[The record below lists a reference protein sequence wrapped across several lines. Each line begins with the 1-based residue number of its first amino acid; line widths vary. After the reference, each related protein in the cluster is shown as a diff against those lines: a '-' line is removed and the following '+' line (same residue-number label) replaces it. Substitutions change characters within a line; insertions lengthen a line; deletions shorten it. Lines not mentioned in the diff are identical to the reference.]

1 MVVIDVLTPAEM
13 RAVDE
18 EADVDVEILI
28 ERAGAAV
35 ARSAIDMLDG
45 VYGRTV
51 VVIAGPGNNGADGR
65 VAAALLKRAG
75 MRVIVHEAA
84 SVPARI
90 DACDLVIDAAYG
102 TGMRDVWAPPDV
114 GETAVLAVDIVS
126 GIDALTGVA
135 AGPFLPATRTVT
147 FAAATPGHVLGTGRW
162 ATGELEVVDI
172 GLDVSRSSIGIVE
185 RADALAWFDPRPASA
200 HKWSRAVRVVA
211 GSTGMTGAAVLTA
224 SAAMR
229 AGAGIVHLSCPG
241 IDAPGPLEAVDRRVA
256 PFDWFSA
263 VLDDLHRFHS
273 LVIGPGLGR
282 EDYTAPSITEVV
294 AAATIPVVIDGDGLF
309 ALAWN
314 PQGAP
319 TAVRGRTRPTVLTP
333 HDGEYALLTG
343 SAPGPD
349 RVDAARRLAYDT
361 GAVVLLKGVTTI
373 IADPTGDVAL
383 VADADERLATAG
395 SGDVLAGIIGAFLA
409 SGMSGFRAAALGAWV
424 HGAAGRACWP
434 VGTIASDL
442 VDALPEVLSEIWR
455 DQR

>member
-1 MVVIDVLTPAEM
+1 MQAVDDAADVDIDVLIG
-13 RAVDE
+13 RAS
-18 EADVDVEILI
+18 
-28 ERAGAAV
+28 AAV
-35 ARSAIDMLDG
+35 AATAIDMLDG
-45 VYGRTV
+45 AYGRTV

-65 VAAALLKRAG
+65 VAAALLERAG
-75 MRVIVHEAA
+75 LRVIVHDAR
-84 SVPARI
+84 SCPAQI
-90 DACDLVIDAAYG
+90 ETCDLVIDAAYG
-102 TGMRDVWAPPDV
+102 TGMRGVWAPPDI
-114 GETAVLAVDIVS
+114 GDAAVLAVDIVS

-147 FAAATPGHVLGTGRW
+147 FAAAKPGHVLSTGRW
-162 ATGELEVVDI
+162 ATGALEVADI

-185 RADALAWFDPRPASA
+185 RRDALAWFDARPVSA

-229 AGAGIVHLSCPG
+229 SGAGVVHLSCPG
-241 IDAPGPLEAVDRRVA
+241 IDAPGPLEAVDRRVPA
-256 PFDWFSA
+256 FDWFGP
-263 VLDDLHRFHS
+263 VLEDLHRFHA

-282 EDYTAPSITEVV
+282 EDYTAPSVTGVV

-309 ALAWN
+309 ALTWN
-314 PQGAP
+314 PEGAP

-333 HDGEYALLTG
+333 HDGEYGLVTG
-343 SAPGPD
+343 SAPEPD
-349 RVDAARRLAYDT
+349 RITAARRLAYDT
-361 GAVVLLKGVTTI
+361 GAVVLLKGITTV
-373 IADPTGDVAL
+373 IADPTGEVAL

-395 SGDVLAGIIGAFLA
+395 SGDVLAGMVGAFLA

-455 DQR
+455 EQRTC

>member
-1 MVVIDVLTPAEM
+1 MIDVLTPAEM

-18 EADVDVEILI
+18 AADVDVEILI

-35 ARSAIDMLDG
+35 ADAAIDMLDG

-65 VAAALLKRAG
+65 VAAALLERAG
-75 MRVIVHEAA
+75 MRVIVHDAR
-84 SVPARI
+84 SCPARI
-90 DACDLVIDAAYG
+90 EACDLVIDAAYG

-114 GETAVLAVDIVS
+114 GEAAVLAVDIVS
-126 GIDALTGVA
+126 GIDALTGAA

-162 ATGELEVVDI
+162 ATGELDVVDI

-200 HKWSRAVRVVA
+200 HKWSQAVRVVA
-211 GSTGMTGAAVLTA
+211 GSAGMTGAAVLTA

-241 IDAPGPLEAVDRRVA
+241 IDAPGPLEAVDRRLA

-263 VLDDLHRFHS
+263 VLEDLHRFHS

-294 AAATIPVVIDGDGLF
+294 AAATIPVVVDGDGLF

-424 HGAAGRACWP
+424 HGAAARACWP

-442 VDALPEVLSEIWR
+442 VEVLPEVLSEIWR
-455 DQR
+455 EQR